1 MNKQL
6 QLFFDNTKQLH
17 ILLSITLFM
26 IIVIIVAPINLGYI
40 RKIGQL
46 VIIALLSYIL
56 YMNFTETRLLS
67 LVKQSNGNDKESVLD
82 IDMKNNIIASYILCL
97 FILLLLLYVMYSF
110 FY

>member
-6 QLFFDNTKQLH
+6 QYFFENTKQLH

-56 YMNFTETRLLS
+56 YSNFTETRLLS
-67 LVKQSNGNDKESVLD
+67 LVKQSNGNDKEIVLD